1 MARAESRSRHSK
13 EAAMGERI
21 WTAKRTSLTH
31 LERPI
36 TEENRAQIYS
46 WHEQKTKERESG
58 RRSFKIPCLKTRI
71 DSLLEGAKKFYA
83 SRFYQLKIGH
93 GAIGTFLEMIGAP
106 ESPLDAGGVATLSNQ
121 SCICT
126 QSVENGGHHVRV
138 LREKTN

>member
-1 MARAESRSRHSK
+1 
-13 EAAMGERI
+13 MGERI
-21 WTAKRTSLTH
+21 WTAKLTCLTH
-31 LERPI
+31 LERRI

-71 DSLLEGAKKFYA
+71 ASLLEGAKKFYA

-106 ESPLDAGGVATLSNQ
+106 ESPLDAGGVAALSNQ

-126 QSVENGGHHVRV
+126 QSVENGGHHVSG
-138 LREKTN
+138 LEGED